1 MNDQTTSDRAQNGVF
16 PEDWGKHVFEH
27 SAVGIAVAE
36 LDGRFLTANPAF
48 QKLVGYTEAELR
60 EMTAL
65 DLADETDRPTTR
77 DLLNQ
82 LGMGTVRQ
90 YQEEHRAR
98 RKDGSLIWL
107 RKTVSLIPSSPR
119 PAGYVVAIAEDITEP
134 KRMQDMLLKS
144 EERFATAF
152 RNSPAA
158 MLLAKVEG
166 EGSRIIDANEA
177 FEQISGYRREEVIGR
192 TTNELGLFADPRVL
206 DEFMRQF
213 GATGQIRGFEFDFR
227 RKTGDIGT
235 GLISAELIQLDG
247 EPCVISATIDVTER
261 KEGEARLLAQYER
274 FQRIIEGT
282 DAGYFRIGLDGCY
295 EDVNPAWLRMYGFT
309 RREEVIGLH
318 FSAVQVPGDAA
329 KAVETA
335 KALTRGELVK
345 SGESSR
351 LCRDGTIAYHSHSA
365 NPVLD
370 GDRVIGV
377 EGFLIDITE
386 RKRVEENLRR
396 SQAYLE
402 ESERLSRIGSW
413 ALKVPTAE
421 IVYWSPE
428 QYRIYGFDP
437 GKGLPTLEAVL
448 ARTHPEDSAVLET
461 MKRAVREKKDMDL
474 DFRILLPDGTVRHIH
489 SLGHPVANQAGEVE
503 FSGKSGDVTE
513 RKLAEAL
520 QHSLEQVR
528 LLAARVESV
537 REEERTRLARQI
549 HDDLGQAWT
558 GIKMDLS
565 SLLHHPPVRR
575 QERAR
580 RSRAILELIDH
591 TIESVRKI
599 ATELRPAI
607 LDDLGLA
614 AAVEWAAHE
623 FAARTGTKC
632 ALDLPPADLA
642 IDSEAA
648 TVLFR
653 ILQEALT
660 NIARHAE
667 ATEFSVR
674 LAESD
679 GALCLEVRD
688 NGKGFQE
695 ARLAHGES
703 LGVLGMRERAL
714 LLGGRLTIRSSPG
727 EGAVVTVWIPRP

>member
-1 MNDQTTSDRAQNGVF
+1 
-16 PEDWGKHVFEH
+16 
-27 SAVGIAVAE
+27 
-36 LDGRFLTANPAF
+36 
-48 QKLVGYTEAELR
+48 
-60 EMTAL
+60 
-65 DLADETDRPTTR
+65 
-77 DLLNQ
+77 
-82 LGMGTVRQ
+82 MGTVRQ

-413 ALKVPTAE
+413 ALKVPTPE

-448 ARTHPEDSAVLET
+448 ARTHPEDRAVLET
-461 MKRAVREKKDMDL
+461 MNRAVREKKDMDL

-489 SLGHPVANQAGEVE
+489 SLGHPVVNQAGEVE

-565 SLLHHPPVRR
+565 SLLHHPPVRC

>member
-1 MNDQTTSDRAQNGVF
+1 
-16 PEDWGKHVFEH
+16 
-27 SAVGIAVAE
+27 
-36 LDGRFLTANPAF
+36 
-48 QKLVGYTEAELR
+48 
-60 EMTAL
+60 
-65 DLADETDRPTTR
+65 
-77 DLLNQ
+77 
-82 LGMGTVRQ
+82 
-90 YQEEHRAR
+90 
-98 RKDGSLIWL
+98 
-107 RKTVSLIPSSPR
+107 
-119 PAGYVVAIAEDITEP
+119 
-134 KRMQDMLLKS
+134 
-144 EERFATAF
+144 
-152 RNSPAA
+152 
-158 MLLAKVEG
+158 
-166 EGSRIIDANEA
+166 
-177 FEQISGYRREEVIGR
+177 
-192 TTNELGLFADPRVL
+192 
-206 DEFMRQF
+206 
-213 GATGQIRGFEFDFR
+213 
-227 RKTGDIGT
+227 
-235 GLISAELIQLDG
+235 
-247 EPCVISATIDVTER
+247 
-261 KEGEARLLAQYER
+261 
-274 FQRIIEGT
+274 
-282 DAGYFRIGLDGCY
+282 
-295 EDVNPAWLRMYGFT
+295 
-309 RREEVIGLH
+309 
-318 FSAVQVPGDAA
+318 
-329 KAVETA
+329 
-335 KALTRGELVK
+335 
-345 SGESSR
+345 
-351 LCRDGTIAYHSHSA
+351 
-365 NPVLD
+365 
-370 GDRVIGV
+370 
-377 EGFLIDITE
+377 
-386 RKRVEENLRR
+386 
-396 SQAYLE
+396 
-402 ESERLSRIGSW
+402 
-413 ALKVPTAE
+413 
-421 IVYWSPE
+421 
-428 QYRIYGFDP
+428 
-437 GKGLPTLEAVL
+437 LEAVL

-667 ATEFSVR
+667 ATEFSVW

-695 ARLAHGES
+695 ARLAHGGS
-703 LGVLGMRERAL
+703 LGILGMRERAL

-727 EGAVVTVWIPRP
+727 EGATVTVWIPRPGSVAQ